1 MRLPNISRSLA
12 RFIAIRALMALLLFM
27 TLAAWSMA
35 SAVGSSPDEDYV
47 LTSIWCG
54 TEGNPP
60 YCRKD
65 PDRANAMIVPMM
77 VGEPSKCY
85 VSQGQATSA
94 ACQESNLELQTST
107 SNYNSINYPNTYFDV
122 ARNLVSPFVE
132 PSVVKIRLLNSL
144 FAAVLIVA
152 TTSLLS
158 GFKSDLFL
166 AWLAAAVPTTF
177 YFIASVNTSSWTL
190 FGATSFVNGLIAL
203 FQTRNNRKAFLT
215 SCVLT
220 VFAVIFAIN
229 SRYESKYIL
238 LLLALALVASTTL
251 SNKRVNLSK
260 LSKSLTYW
268 ILCVSIFFIGRDL
281 LSDRLITFQ
290 LLRDSRL
297 KWAALFFFALLPLIS
312 PIQKIMKIN
321 RKYFL
326 GIGSL
331 VASLFLVHDRVSRAF
346 IRIDILNDSR
356 VEVDEGIKT
365 TAFNLLINNVINLP
379 RFIMGFFGS
388 WGLGWFELEM
398 THAVWLLSLQAFLL
412 TTVFALRKSSHLHR
426 ALFVATFGVMCLAI
440 LYTNQQTFTPIGQ
453 VIQPR
458 YFLPFFLGIVII
470 AAANKTE
477 RYPNSLVITVAILAT
492 ISNSIALRDTI
503 RRYTTG
509 QDVFISKSL
518 NNPIEWWWK
527 FGPQPETVWLTGT
540 LAFAALW
547 AVLIYDRNKVELDAP
562 NSPAPELAS

>member
-1 MRLPNISRSLA
+1 
-12 RFIAIRALMALLLFM
+12 MALLLFM
-27 TLAAWSMA
+27 TLAAWSMG
-35 SAVGSSPDEDYV
+35 SAVGGSPDEDYV

-65 PDRANAMIVPMM
+65 PDRPNHMIVTAM

-85 VSQGQATSA
+85 LSQGQATSA
-94 ACQESNLELQTST
+94 GCQVSILELQTST
-107 SNYNSINYPNTYFDV
+107 SNYNSINYPKSYFDV

-152 TTSLLS
+152 TASMLRRL
-158 GFKSDLFL
+158 KSDLFL
-166 AWLAAAVPTTF
+166 AWLSVATPTTF

-190 FGATSFVNGLIAL
+190 FGATSFVMGLIAL
-203 FQTRNNRKAFLT
+203 FQARKNKKAFLISFGLT
-215 SCVLT
+215 VLT
-220 VFAVIFAIN
+220 VIFSIS
-229 SRYESKYIL
+229 SRYEGKYIL
-238 LLLALALVASTTL
+238 LLLALAITVSETA
-251 SNKRVNLSK
+251 SNKKVNLSH
-260 LSKSLTYW
+260 SYKSLTYW
-268 ILCVSIFFIGRDL
+268 LLGMSVFFIGRDL
-281 LSDRLITFQ
+281 LSSWLISFH

-297 KWAALFFFALLPLIS
+297 KWVALTFLALLPMLNLTQKLVKINRAYALGVGSLIAALFLVYDRAS
-312 PIQKIMKIN
+312 
-321 RKYFL
+321 
-326 GIGSL
+326 GS
-331 VASLFLVHDRVSRAF
+331 F

-365 TAFNLLINNVINLP
+365 TAFNLLINNFINLP

-412 TTVFALRKSSHLHR
+412 VTVFALRKSSTLHR
-426 ALFVATFGVMCLAI
+426 AIFVATFGVMCLAI
-440 LYTNQQTFTPIGQ
+440 LYANQQTFTPIGQ

-518 NNPIEWWWK
+518 NNPIEWWWQ

-547 AVLIYDRNKVELDAP
+547 ALLIYDRNKNEIDTP
-562 NSPAPELAS
+562 NSPAPELAN

>member
-1 MRLPNISRSLA
+1 
-12 RFIAIRALMALLLFM
+12 MALLLFM
-27 TLAAWSMA
+27 TLAAWSMG

-60 YCRKD
+60 HCRKD
-65 PDRANAMIVPMM
+65 PDRAFTMIVPMM
-77 VGEPSKCY
+77 VGVPSNCFL
-85 VSQGQATSA
+85 SQGQAASA
-94 ACQESNLELQTST
+94 GCQASILDSETST
-107 SNYNSINYPNTYFDV
+107 SNYNSINYPKNYFNV

-144 FAAVLIVA
+144 FAAILIVA
-152 TTSLLS
+152 STSMLQK
-158 GFKSDLFL
+158 FKPDLFL
-166 AWLAAAVPTTF
+166 AWLAAAAPTTF

-190 FGATSFVNGLIAL
+190 FGATSFVICLIAL
-203 FQTRNNRKAFLT
+203 FQTRHNKKAFLT
-215 SCVLT
+215 SCVITVLT
-220 VFAVIFAIN
+220 VIFSIS
-229 SRYESKYIL
+229 SRYEGKYIL
-238 LLLALALVASTTL
+238 LLLTSAIMISETA
-251 SNKRVNLSK
+251 SNKRVHFSNLRN
-260 LSKSLTYW
+260 SLTYW
-268 ILCVSIFFIGRDL
+268 LLCVSIFFIGRDL
-281 LSDRLITFQ
+281 LSDRLITFE
-290 LLRDSRL
+290 LLRDSRF
-297 KWAALFFFALLPLIS
+297 KWTALFFFALLPMVS
-312 PIQKIMKIN
+312 PIQKISKIN
-321 RKYFL
+321 HKYSL

-331 VASLFLVHDRVSRAF
+331 VASLFLVYDQVSGSF
-346 IRIDILNDSR
+346 TRIDILNDSR
-356 VEVDEGIKT
+356 VEVDEGIRT
-365 TAFNLLINNVINLP
+365 TALNLLINNVINLP

-412 TTVFALRKSSHLHR
+412 VTVFALRKSSTLHR

-440 LYTNQQTFTPIGQ
+440 LYANQQTFTPIGQ

-470 AAANKTE
+470 AVANKTE

-518 NNPIEWWWK
+518 NNPIEWWWQ

-547 AVLIYDRNKVELDAP
+547 ALLIYDRNKNEADTP
-562 NSPAPELAS
+562 NSPTPELTN

>member
-1 MRLPNISRSLA
+1 
-12 RFIAIRALMALLLFM
+12 MALLLFM
-27 TLAAWSMA
+27 TLAAWSMG

-65 PDRANAMIVPMM
+65 PDRANHMIVPAL

-85 VSQGQATSA
+85 ISQGQATSA
-94 ACQESNLELQTST
+94 GCQVSLLELQTST
-107 SNYNSINYPNTYFDV
+107 ANYNSINYPKNYFNV

-144 FAAVLIVA
+144 FAAILIVA
-152 TTSLLS
+152 STSMLQR
-158 GFKSDLFL
+158 FKPDLFL
-166 AWLAAAVPTTF
+166 AWLAVATPTTF

-190 FGATSFVNGLIAL
+190 FGATSFVIGLIAL
-203 FQTRNNRKAFLT
+203 FQARKDKRAFLT
-215 SCVLT
+215 SFVLIVLT
-220 VFAVIFAIN
+220 VIFSIS
-229 SRYESKYIL
+229 SRYEGRYIL
-238 LLLALALVASTTL
+238 LLLALAITVSETA
-251 SNKRVNLSK
+251 SNKKVNHSDFY
-260 LSKSLTYW
+260 KSLTYW
-268 ILCVSIFFIGRDL
+268 LLGISVFFIGRDL
-281 LSDRLITFQ
+281 LSGWLISFH

-297 KWAALFFFALLPLIS
+297 KWVALTFLALLPMLNLT
-312 PIQKIMKIN
+312 QKLVKIN
-321 RKYFL
+321 RAYAL

-331 VASLFLVHDRVSRAF
+331 IAALFLVYDRVSGSF

-356 VEVDEGIKT
+356 VDVDEGIRT

-412 TTVFALRKSSHLHR
+412 VTVFALRKSSTLHR

-440 LYTNQQTFTPIGQ
+440 LYANQQTFTPIGQ

-477 RYPNSLVITVAILAT
+477 RYPNSLIITVAILAT

-518 NNPIEWWWK
+518 NNPIEWWWQ
-527 FGPQPETVWLTGT
+527 FGPQPETVWLIGT

-547 AVLIYDRNKVELDAP
+547 ALLIYDRNKEELNAP
-562 NSPAPELAS
+562 NSPAPELAN